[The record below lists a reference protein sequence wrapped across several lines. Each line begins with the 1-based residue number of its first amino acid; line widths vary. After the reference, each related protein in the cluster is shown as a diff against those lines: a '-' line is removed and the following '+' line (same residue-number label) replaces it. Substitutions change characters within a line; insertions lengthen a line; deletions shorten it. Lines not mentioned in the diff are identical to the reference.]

1 MGLFLGYVP
10 LHVVLIW
17 PLFILGEHRYLRSLC
32 SKNLLLRAG
41 FCFIDTALL
50 ANLVEIY
57 CVSAGLWSWKES
69 NCLGVPF
76 FGILGWALFATPAV
90 LVLTILEAEPLEL
103 LNRLRRPM
111 VYTQNRCLHPL
122 LLSIPFLCMVVLHLG
137 LFLLWNLGKKL
148 STWELSASNAAV
160 GISIIQLLYH
170 CATKHLSQSNLRIAD
185 EVPRLLACGIV
196 ASLWLLKGH
205 FSIDICLVTMASLL
219 RLLAFEF
226 WTAPL
231 ISPVS
236 SREEADKVSAG
247 STCAKIC
254 SSERVAHGSVWQ
266 HTVQHSHSILIDL
279 IVAKKSS
286 TWAATSH
293 LVTEYPGASC
303 GGKVDAVGLAISWD
317 ALCGV
322 MSRHLQVRSSQ
333 DADENDSRRC
343 MASSLLKLQETCALP
358 DCLEKT
364 WNGRA
369 FENDACC
376 LSPFLGLEH
385 DKISQGTGREY
396 QITVHDNHLAL
407 SQFARFG
414 SSGVSHNWIRP
425 TANRQSSNQPSLRV

>member
-226 WTAPL
+226 
-231 ISPVS
+231 
-236 SREEADKVSAG
+236 
-247 STCAKIC
+247 
-254 SSERVAHGSVWQ
+254 
-266 HTVQHSHSILIDL
+266 
-279 IVAKKSS
+279 
-286 TWAATSH
+286 
-293 LVTEYPGASC
+293 
-303 GGKVDAVGLAISWD
+303 
-317 ALCGV
+317 
-322 MSRHLQVRSSQ
+322 
-333 DADENDSRRC
+333 
-343 MASSLLKLQETCALP
+343 
-358 DCLEKT
+358 
-364 WNGRA
+364 
-369 FENDACC
+369 
-376 LSPFLGLEH
+376 
-385 DKISQGTGREY
+385 
-396 QITVHDNHLAL
+396 
-407 SQFARFG
+407 
-414 SSGVSHNWIRP
+414 
-425 TANRQSSNQPSLRV
+425 